1 MTELHPAHLQKIRER
16 GFSDDLITKLA
27 SQNGRPPIL
36 QSLTAEEIQRDW
48 LKRFP
53 SMRGN
58 PGGALLLR
66 FNDTTFS
73 LKPDQPDWDEEHQRF
88 TKYLYAWRGDQPK
101 GSNTQP
107 WLPSKPATIATE
119 GLFDALIAT
128 ALIGVPC
135 AGATAPS
142 HVLRSEF
149 PKTVTVYVSDADVPY
164 HHFTGL
170 LPVVIGQCKA
180 KKLKLAHLPRNPD
193 ADYAYTGDRIPEECK
208 WGMEEWHREWLRQGL
223 DPKQQLQ
230 QVISSAK
237 EPYEYVRSIFLDYGL
252 AGIRYPINNAVLV
265 TGARAISD
273 ATDRRDQ
280 RLVLRDLLHS
290 VTKAPKKWID
300 DQVERRDSAR
310 FQEEQKALE
319 ERIALGLEQP
329 PEPYIPPP
337 LDPYQIAEGRP
348 VDVHLSNLLLSGDT
362 LYGSAAS
369 SLYVYND
376 GAGYWLRIPQ
386 QDALHMVQKHA
397 EQVFDVDR
405 HGIQSY
411 PYGTAAQVSSCLT
424 SLIIKA
430 NNRRLAAPEPCIPF
444 LDQTYDCRT
453 GQPQPH
459 SPDHGATYGIAAAL
473 RLDADCPDAFYKAI
487 EICYG
492 EEAIPIIRAWIR
504 AIVDPTIPYG
514 RFLLIVGQTGTGKGL
529 LLEFLDSILPA
540 SCRSSLEEPGD
551 ICNADKVYQFV
562 LGKRYISFHDLPARL
577 KPMQLFYKLVENV
590 EVSARKLNASDSTPI
605 APNCRFS
612 AGTTK
617 MPTLSDSNDG
627 ISRRALVLTTNSRDS
642 KPDRNLKASI
652 VGDTEQHRQLRA
664 EVIGWALSMPKADVI
679 DTLYGDAAA
688 DYLDANLR
696 ELEDG
701 GDAVAYFIDEVLQ
714 PSEATEVTKAD
725 WALAYSVF
733 RAYCET
739 KGFSGKFNE
748 GNFINRVRH
757 KLPHLY
763 RKRRKESLADAVAD
777 GRNKDSR
784 RNLPSLDWG
793 WSLRETAWGSARFSE
808 GPRVVTAGLGS
819 DGFEALREHRPACPG
834 DSPQN
839 EVDTLR
845 QKSDSG
851 STESVTATGDAVSQ
865 GISSL
870 LRGKGKEVEPHD
882 ASHMKNA
889 LSLHTFPREQPDP
902 PQDPGHPETHP
913 DDPLDP
919 FDLLF

>member
-1 MTELHPAHLQKIRER
+1 
-16 GFSDDLITKLA
+16 
-27 SQNGRPPIL
+27 
-36 QSLTAEEIQRDW
+36 
-48 LKRFP
+48 
-53 SMRGN
+53 
-58 PGGALLLR
+58 
-66 FNDTTFS
+66 
-73 LKPDQPDWDEEHQRF
+73 
-88 TKYLYAWRGDQPK
+88 
-101 GSNTQP
+101 
-107 WLPSKPATIATE
+107 
-119 GLFDALIAT
+119 
-128 ALIGVPC
+128 
-135 AGATAPS
+135 
-142 HVLRSEF
+142 
-149 PKTVTVYVSDADVPY
+149 
-164 HHFTGL
+164 
-170 LPVVIGQCKA
+170 
-180 KKLKLAHLPRNPD
+180 
-193 ADYAYTGDRIPEECK
+193 
-208 WGMEEWHREWLRQGL
+208 
-223 DPKQQLQ
+223 
-230 QVISSAK
+230 
-237 EPYEYVRSIFLDYGL
+237 
-252 AGIRYPINNAVLV
+252 
-265 TGARAISD
+265 
-273 ATDRRDQ
+273 
-280 RLVLRDLLHS
+280 
-290 VTKAPKKWID
+290 
-300 DQVERRDSAR
+300 
-310 FQEEQKALE
+310 
-319 ERIALGLEQP
+319 
-329 PEPYIPPP
+329 
-337 LDPYQIAEGRP
+337 
-348 VDVHLSNLLLSGDT
+348 
-362 LYGSAAS
+362 
-369 SLYVYND
+369 
-376 GAGYWLRIPQ
+376 
-386 QDALHMVQKHA
+386 
-397 EQVFDVDR
+397 
-405 HGIQSY
+405 
-411 PYGTAAQVSSCLT
+411 
-424 SLIIKA
+424 
-430 NNRRLAAPEPCIPF
+430 
-444 LDQTYDCRT
+444 
-453 GQPQPH
+453 
-459 SPDHGATYGIAAAL
+459 
-473 RLDADCPDAFYKAI
+473 
-487 EICYG
+487 
-492 EEAIPIIRAWIR
+492 
-504 AIVDPTIPYG
+504 
-514 RFLLIVGQTGTGKGL
+514 
-529 LLEFLDSILPA
+529 
-540 SCRSSLEEPGD
+540 
-551 ICNADKVYQFV
+551 
-562 LGKRYISFHDLPARL
+562 
-577 KPMQLFYKLVENV
+577 MQLFYKLVENV

-889 LSLHTFPREQPDP
+889 LSLHTFPIEQPDP